1 MKRLFIRF
9 SITFTLSSMLTFLI
23 GSLAIRFEQFEL
35 ASPPVIFLGTFLI
48 SILIT
53 ISLSIYKATWGNGLF
68 NVILAYFLT
77 APVPF
82 ILQFMYR
89 NLLFRFI
96 RGIYVLL
103 GIYVFFYSLFVLF
116 HHVKNKQSQTDLNHL
131 LGKKKKDF
139 NDESSV

>member
-1 MKRLFIRF
+1 MKALWIRF
-9 SITFTLSSMLTFLI
+9 SLTFTLTSLLTFLI
-23 GSLAIRFEQFEL
+23 GLLTIRFEQFQL
-35 ASPPVIFLGTFLI
+35 APPHFIFIGTFLI

-53 ISLSIYKATWGNGLF
+53 ASLTIYKATWGNGLL
-68 NVILAYFLT
+68 NVIFAYVIT

-103 GIYVFFYSLFVLF
+103 GLYVFFYTLFILF
-116 HHVKNKQSQTDLNHL
+116 HHVKNKQSQTDLNKL
-131 LGKKKKDF
+131 LKKKNKPS
-139 NDESSV
+139 ND